1 MPRKKKS
8 EFYRLRRKFF
18 LTIPQAAIW
27 FEVTERTIR
36 NWDERGAPRLALRLL
51 QERERRLSS
60 WHPDWAGFKIGHN
73 GKLYGPNRLQLSAE
87 HIRHWPELIREL
99 ERLEDELYRLRQNQ
113 TQKE

>member
-18 LTIPQAAIW
+18 LTIPQAAAW

-36 NWDERGAPRLALRLL
+36 NWDERGAPKLAMRLM

-60 WHPDWAGFKIGHN
+60 WHPDWAGFKLGYN

-87 HIRHWPELIREL
+87 HIRNWPALIREL
-99 ERLEDELYRLRQNQ
+99 ERLEDELARIRQTP
-113 TQKE
+113 TQEK